1 MRCLLPKRIGI
12 GLLGLKRVKRHYK
25 KQVDDLKF
33 IMQKQNENLQKQIDN
48 LQTFMLWGFG
58 ILFSGMG
65 ILIGLVMWDRRTA
78 ITSAKI

>member
-1 MRCLLPKRIGI
+1 MKGNKEPLIVCQKALQ
-12 GLLGLKRVKRHYK
+12 

-78 ITSAKI
+78 IAPAKI